1 MEPPTKIQTQIKL
14 EECVISKEG
23 EAENGDVCFDKI
35 ADKL

>member
-14 EECVISKEG
+14 EECIISKED
-23 EAENGDVCFDKI
+23 EAENGDVSFNKI